1 MSEVCL
7 HAFTLRQMVKKSVN
21 EGMRKSV
28 DISADFDV
36 PFTLVNRGLRK
47 NGKKKD
53 AVYACKPACLL
64 AFMSTLA
71 STLKTSLRS

>member
-47 NGKKKD
+47 NGKKKMPFT
-53 AVYACKPACLL
+53 PANLHVCWLSCQL
-64 AFMSTLA
+64 
-71 STLKTSLRS
+71 